1 MRGHDTATEKRYRE
15 LLAQQAREGLTR
27 EETAAR
33 AGIKPSTLT
42 WWRSELKR
50 LDRERSRAESGG
62 ATLVP
67 VTIREVAPMSA
78 PVRPASPSA
87 YEVRVNSPAET
98 WVIHIP
104 RGIGL
109 PLRSAFCPMVDVF
122 EVGGCGTS
130 TRSWS
135 GRSRAQLES

>member
-1 MRGHDTATEKRYRE
+1 MRGHDTATETRYRE

-67 VTIREVAPMSA
+67 VTIREVAPTPA
-78 PVRPASPSA
+78 TVRPASPNA
-87 YEVRVNSPAET
+87 YEVVLGGGRLLRVPHGFEAAEVHT
-98 WVIHIP
+98 LVRVLEAIP
-104 RGIGL
+104 
-109 PLRSAFCPMVDVF
+109 C
-122 EVGGCGTS
+122 
-130 TRSWS
+130 
-135 GRSRAQLES
+135 